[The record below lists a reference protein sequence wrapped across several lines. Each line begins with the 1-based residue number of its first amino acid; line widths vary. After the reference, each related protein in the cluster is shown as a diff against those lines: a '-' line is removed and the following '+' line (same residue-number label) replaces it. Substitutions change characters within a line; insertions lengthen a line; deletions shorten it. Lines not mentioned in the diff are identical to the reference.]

1 MTEIVLDVPNA
12 YHILSKFVERCLA
25 TGFLSSN
32 LAKEIPQRLA
42 GKRGKEGLAVLQF
55 PSVGGGGG
63 GRREGVVC
71 VVVVGR
77 GWNMLVIF
85 QYICT
90 YKN

>member
-42 GKRGKEGLAVLQF
+42 GKRGKEGLAV
-55 PSVGGGGG
+55 
-63 GRREGVVC
+63 
-71 VVVVGR
+71 
-77 GWNMLVIF
+77 
-85 QYICT
+85 
-90 YKN
+90 